1 MADSIKYIS
10 NKKTICLKFSSDK
23 EEDLKKELQKL
34 VREQNESG
42 YRLMDVQVID
52 ENDQETCLRLLF
64 NYVID

>member
-1 MADSIKYIS
+1 MKYIS
-10 NKKTICLKFSSDK
+10 NKKIICVKFSSD
-23 EEDLKKELQKL
+23 EEEEFKKELQNL

-42 YRLMDVQVID
+42 YRLMDVQAVD

>member
-1 MADSIKYIS
+1 MKYIS
-10 NKKTICLKFSSDK
+10 NKKIICVKFSSDE
-23 EEDLKKELQKL
+23 EEDFKKELQKL

-42 YRLMDVQVID
+42 YRLMDVQVVD

>member
-1 MADSIKYIS
+1 MKYIS
-10 NKKTICLKFSSDK
+10 NKKIICVKFSSDE
-23 EEDLKKELQKL
+23 EEDFKKELQKL

>member
-1 MADSIKYIS
+1 MKYIS
-10 NKKTICLKFSSDK
+10 NKKIICVKFSSD
-23 EEDLKKELQKL
+23 EEEEFKKELQNL

-42 YRLMDVQVID
+42 YRLMDVQVVD

>member
-1 MADSIKYIS
+1 MKYIS
-10 NKKTICLKFSSDK
+10 NKKIICVKFSSD
-23 EEDLKKELQKL
+23 EEEEFKKELQKL

-42 YRLMDVQVID
+42 YRLMDVQVVD

>member
-1 MADSIKYIS
+1 MKYIS
-10 NKKTICLKFSSDK
+10 NKKIICVKVSSDE
-23 EEDLKKELQKL
+23 EEDFKKELQKL

-42 YRLMDVQVID
+42 YRLMDVQVVD